1 MAVSSSATPR
11 RAMSMD
17 GSARKRE
24 MRGVSLGRATFGNEQ
39 TQMKDLNERLE
50 IYLER
55 VGYLEKINGEA
66 EARIKVEMEQRAA
79 NAPDW
84 TRYEKIIK
92 DLRQKIDYTISE
104 NASLSL
110 DIDNN
115 QLAGSDFRQKWE
127 TENDLRQAVE
137 LDIVSLRSKT
147 NDINLS
153 RSELETHLKCL
164 RSDLESMQRHHK
176 EEKED
181 LSKQLDNGMS
191 VEVDAVKGI
200 NLNEILNGV
209 RTKYEEIVKKNQQEA
224 EEEYHIKC
232 KKIAPQ
238 MAKNCEALEESRP
251 KVTELRRLL
260 QTLSMEY
267 QSLNSTVLSLEE
279 ILQETEARKANELS
293 LLQPSL
299 LKAEENL
306 EGAQIKLNRQLQ
318 EFDLLLD
325 AKMNLEREIAMYHK
339 LLNVDGEDKMVNYPQ
354 PTPRP
359 STPTKNKVV
368 KVVTQEIVD
377 GEVVSEVSE
386 TQEVLSM

>member
-1 MAVSSSATPR
+1 
-11 RAMSMD
+11 MD
-17 GSARKRE
+17 YG
-24 MRGVSLGRATFGNEQ
+24 
-39 TQMKDLNERLE
+39 
-50 IYLER
+50 
-55 VGYLEKINGEA
+55 
-66 EARIKVEMEQRAA
+66 
-79 NAPDW
+79 
-84 TRYEKIIK
+84 
-92 DLRQKIDYTISE
+92 
-104 NASLSL
+104 
-110 DIDNN
+110 
-115 QLAGSDFRQKWE
+115 WE

-209 RTKYEEIVKKNQQEA
+209 RTKYEEIVKKNQQDA

-238 MAKNCEALEESRP
+238 MAKNCEALEESRS

-267 QSLNSTVLSLEE
+267 QSLNSTVIHWTLNC
-279 ILQETEARKANELS
+279 AN
-293 LLQPSL
+293 
-299 LKAEENL
+299 
-306 EGAQIKLNRQLQ
+306 
-318 EFDLLLD
+318 F
-325 AKMNLEREIAMYHK
+325 
-339 LLNVDGEDKMVNYPQ
+339 
-354 PTPRP
+354 
-359 STPTKNKVV
+359 NKG
-368 KVVTQEIVD
+368 KI
-377 GEVVSEVSE
+377 EVF
-386 TQEVLSM
+386 